1 MARVMRAD
9 KSASHKTPS
18 NLQGCFRPAS
28 ARAASPR
35 IHHDCPDERV
45 ALCSDAAW
53 LFEAVA
59 VLEANM
65 AVTLPDETRLRA
77 LLTEALVEALEQRR
91 EWLAALMAEALE
103 DIAFAQAIR
112 EGETSE
118 VVSRDEIFAL
128 LSDKR

>member
-1 MARVMRAD
+1 
-9 KSASHKTPS
+9 
-18 NLQGCFRPAS
+18 
-28 ARAASPR
+28 
-35 IHHDCPDERV
+35 
-45 ALCSDAAW
+45 
-53 LFEAVA
+53 
-59 VLEANM
+59 M